1 MDVKAINSELVILP
15 AFMKKPYDV
24 SVLESQDV
32 DDVILSVRVK
42 NALNVSLVTLQLV
55 RLDYTD
61 CELCEAVY
69 HSLLYISQ
77 FRLLIDDL
85 NPSLLYRP
93 LKKLQVA
100 LASGVNRTVR
110 TTVSDE

>member
-15 AFMKKPYDV
+15 AFMMNSYDA

-32 DDVILSVRVK
+32 DDIILSVRVK

-61 CELCEAVY
+61 
-69 HSLLYISQ
+69 
-77 FRLLIDDL
+77 
-85 NPSLLYRP
+85 
-93 LKKLQVA
+93 
-100 LASGVNRTVR
+100 
-110 TTVSDE
+110 